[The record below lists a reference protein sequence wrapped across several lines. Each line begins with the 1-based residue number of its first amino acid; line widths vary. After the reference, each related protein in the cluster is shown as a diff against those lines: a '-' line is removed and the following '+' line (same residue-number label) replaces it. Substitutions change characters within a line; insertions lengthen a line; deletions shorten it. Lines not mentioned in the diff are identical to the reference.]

1 MENNFYLPFTNQET
15 IDLIFIIKEKI
26 NQYSN
31 YLNYSNVNIAG
42 VYGCFPNIIWN
53 GGRTLL
59 DNEFDNIE
67 KIQSCIKNFND
78 NGLICK
84 FTFTNS
90 LLTDEHLK
98 DEYCNELLDL
108 ISQSKNEITIY
119 SSILEDY
126 ILNKYPNIPLNSSIT
141 KGTDFETFKREMDK
155 NIYKRI
161 VCYPRRN
168 ILSYIEQLKPEDKNK
183 VELLISSGCGYCKI
197 YKEHYKIE
205 SFNSLYNKK
214 EKFNCY
220 RLNNNYNF
228 AEEHSNQPFEEQMIF
243 DIDYYQN
250 IGISSYK
257 VQGRVCHEIDLSISQ
272 YCNLFFQENIKNEV
286 IEEIKPLF
294 NIT

>member
-1 MENNFYLPFTNQET
+1 MKNNFYLPFTNQET
-15 IDLIFIIKEKI
+15 INLIFTIKEKI
-26 NQYSN
+26 NQYPN
-31 YLNYSNVNIAG
+31 YLNYPNTNITG
-42 VYGCFPNIIWN
+42 VYGCFPGMIWN

-59 DNEFDNIE
+59 ANEFDNIE

-78 NGLICK
+78 NDLICK

-108 ISQSKNEITIY
+108 ISQSENEITIY

-155 NIYKRI
+155 KIYKKV

-168 ILSYIEQLKPEDKNK
+168 ILSYIKTLNPEEKDK
-183 VELLISSGCGYCKI
+183 VELLVSSGCGYCKI
-197 YKEHYKIE
+197 YKEHYKVE
-205 SFNSLYNKK
+205 SYNSLYNTQ

-220 RLNNNYNF
+220 RLNGNYNF
-228 AEEHSNQPFEEQMIF
+228 EEEHLKHPFEEQMNF
-243 DIDYYQN
+243 NIDDYQD
-250 IGISSYK
+250 IGITSYK
-257 VQGRVCHEIDLSISQ
+257 VQGRVCHEIDLSIQQ
-272 YCNLFFQENIKNEV
+272 YCNLFFHEDIKNQIIKE
-286 IEEIKPLF
+286 IEPIFGL
-294 NIT
+294 